1 MAVHRSLRAIVH
13 ALQWREEGMLQLVQ
27 SEVGEQTATSDFT
40 KLEVE
45 RQCVIWSPHKRTGH
59 RERGE

>member
-1 MAVHRSLRAIVH
+1 
-13 ALQWREEGMLQLVQ
+13 MLQLVQ

-40 KLEVE
+40 KQEAE

-59 RERGE
+59 AERGE